1 MPISA
6 LLLLAA
12 SLAQDHV
19 DLSRAEERRG
29 AVSVRCHIPAERLV
43 AEPGQDG
50 TYTLLGIMGHAALSD
65 AQLSCYAQMLG
76 VADRVWPSLEDGRL
90 SERYERLRERYSAR
104 IARDRLRSAR
114 ADLRRRGLLAAVP
127 RFDRR
132 RETLEAFAVRLEALC
147 GATPHSVLIV
157 REGWL
162 LLGDEVYDE
171 SHDNELFEREDCA
184 REAATAAG
192 FDPWTVHVS
201 IPSQLSFVTP

>member
-1 MPISA
+1 MPLA

-19 DLSRAEERRG
+19 DLSRAQERRG
-29 AVSVRCHIPAERLV
+29 AVSARCHIAAERLV
-43 AEPGQDG
+43 AESGRDG
-50 TYTLLGIMGHAALSD
+50 TYTLLRITGHAALSD
-65 AQLSCYAQMLG
+65 AQLDCYAQMLG
-76 VADRVWPSLEDGRL
+76 VADRVWPSLDDGHL
-90 SERYERLRERYSAR
+90 SERYERLRARYSAR
-104 IARDRLRSAR
+104 IARDRLRAAR
-114 ADLRRRGLLAAVP
+114 VDLRRRGLLAAVP

-157 REGWL
+157 REGRL
-162 LLGDEVYDE
+162 LLGDEVYDQ

-192 FDPWTVHVS
+192 FDPWTVNVS
-201 IPSQLSFVTP
+201 ISSDLSLSNP